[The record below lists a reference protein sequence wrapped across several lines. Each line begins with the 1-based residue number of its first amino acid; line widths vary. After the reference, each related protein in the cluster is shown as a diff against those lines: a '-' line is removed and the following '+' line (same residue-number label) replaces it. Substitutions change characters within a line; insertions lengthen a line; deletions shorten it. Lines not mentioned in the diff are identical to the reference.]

1 MSTASGPLTSVTLL
15 GRLRHLPADPGA
27 WQEFVDCY
35 GPKIFRWCRHGGLQQ
50 ADAEDLTQTIL
61 LKLLRV
67 MQTFEYDPSQR
78 FRSWLRTVV
87 HNAWHDLLR
96 ALQRTRAESGVTG
109 AADPLASIEARDD
122 LITQMEAAYDLELLE
137 LAAARVRLRISPVTW
152 DAYRLSAIEQLP
164 VNDVALQLKM
174 KVATV
179 YKARNNVQKY
189 LRDEVKYL
197 EGDEG

>member
-1 MSTASGPLTSVTLL
+1 MNSASGPLTSVSLL

-27 WQEFVDCY
+27 WQEFIDCY
-35 GPKIFRWCRHGGLQQ
+35 GPRIYRWCRHGGLQE

-96 ALQRTRAESGVTG
+96 TLQRTRAESGAAG
-109 AADPLASIEARDD
+109 MADPLDSLEARDD
-122 LITQMEAAYDLELLE
+122 LVTRLEAAYDRELLE
-137 LAAARVRLRISPVTW
+137 LAAGRVRLRISPQTW
-152 DAYRLSAIEQLP
+152 EVYRLSAIEQMP
-164 VNDVALQLKM
+164 VSEVATKLKM
-174 KVATV
+174 NVAAV

-197 EGDEG
+197 EGEES